1 MTALL
6 SYVIAGLIGNL
17 LGMTAHGNP
26 IGTLVDRSPC
36 LLYDCVGHK

>member
-26 IGTLVDRSPC
+26 IGTLVDRF
-36 LLYDCVGHK
+36 YGRE